1 MKILIICSHRYYA
14 PYTDYVAPFIYEQMQ
29 GLKNLGCE
37 FRVCFIKGGGLKSYW
52 QAWKNMRKMIDA
64 YQPDIVHAHYGLC
77 CLLANMQR
85 KVPVVSTYHGS
96 DINDSKIRI
105 LSKIAIRLS
114 KKNIFVSERL
124 KNIVQNPSNSVV
136 IPCGVDTGTFYPMN
150 KEWCRRELRMDM
162 NKKYVLFSKAFNVW
176 VKNYPLAK
184 DSIDKLK
191 YKGVDVELVELKGY
205 TRQQVVWLM
214 NACDCA
220 LMTSF
225 NEGSPQFIKE
235 AMACNCP
242 IVSTNVGDVKEVVAN
257 MPDCYITA
265 FDAEEIAQKIERC
278 FWVNIDKSNDMRR
291 NKILL
296 NYEQQV
302 IAQRIK
308 MLYVSVL

>member
-1 MKILIICSHRYYA
+1 MKILIVCSHRYYA

-29 GLKNLGCE
+29 GLKALGCD
-37 FRVCFIKGGGLKSYW
+37 FSVCFVKGGGFKSYW
-52 QAWKNMRKMIDA
+52 QAWKNMRKMIDE

-85 KVPVVSTYHGS
+85 KVPVISTFHGS
-96 DINDSKIRI
+96 DINDPKIRV

-114 KKNIFVSERL
+114 QKNIFVSERL
-124 KNIVQNPSNSVV
+124 RGVVKNPSNSIV
-136 IPCGVDTGTFYPMN
+136 IPCGVDTNTFYPMN
-150 KEWCRRELRMDM
+150 KERCRRELRMDM
-162 NKKYVLFSKAFNVW
+162 TKKYVLFSKAFTVR

-184 DSIDKLK
+184 ESIDILK
-191 YKGVDVELVELKGY
+191 YKGVDVELIELKGY
-205 TRQQVVWLM
+205 TRQQVVQLM

-235 AMACNCP
+235 ALACNCP
-242 IVSTNVGDVKEVVAN
+242 IVSTDVGDVKEVVAD

-278 FWVNIDKSNDMRR
+278 FVANVDVSNDMLR
-291 NKILL
+291 NKIVVK
-296 NYEQQV
+296 YEQQV
-302 IAQRIK
+302 IAQKIK
-308 MLYVSVL
+308 ILYMSVL